1 MRRVRRDRSA
11 VAVVFSRPP
20 CKISTG
26 QRKEIPAAVYEVGER
41 ERDRFTACGA
51 AARDG
56 WGAALTGN
64 TDSDQPEAEHGLL
77 AALADLRD
85 SPVGAV
91 IYEQVRL
98 IVEEQDAA
106 QRNVDR
112 TYGMLLRLVLDA
124 YARNPTFEHVRDI
137 SDKLSDL
144 RRALAAPA
152 SALSLAPPAAPAEA
166 NADTDRNAAWRAWL
180 QSPAAQA
187 ARAAQA
193 QMPSADRTPPTSP
206 TGSAPTETPPQA
218 PTPNGAEAN
227 GAANAQGPQVERR
240 VNSAYRLHLDR
251 KRDEIAK
258 LQEAF
263 AQNVSE
269 AITQNREFG
278 ALLQIELSA
287 LKQAEGMQETE
298 TLRQILVGGIEEL
311 ITGQRSLDTK
321 LRRTSDYLQLIRS
334 DSDRLREE
342 LNKVRLL
349 SLTDEFTGLPNRRAF
364 TRRLQDEIG
373 RAQRY
378 GLPLALALLD
388 LDEFKLI
395 NDVHGHTAG
404 DEVLRCYATEVLS
417 ILRHHDLV
425 ARYGGEEFAVLL
437 PNTALDGAMAA
448 LNKVKQRAQQ
458 VSCTHETRALPVPSF
473 SAGLTLYVAGDQ
485 ASTLIERADRA
496 LYRAKRLGRNRV
508 ESEAAPA
515 PNDTY
520 NGTAPPP

>member
-1 MRRVRRDRSA
+1 M
-11 VAVVFSRPP
+11 
-20 CKISTG
+20 
-26 QRKEIPAAVYEVGER
+26 
-41 ERDRFTACGA
+41 
-51 AARDG
+51 
-56 WGAALTGN
+56 TGN
-64 TDSDQPEAEHGLL
+64 TESDQPEAEHGLL

-98 IVEEQDAA
+98 IVEDQDAA
-106 QRNVDR
+106 LRNVDR

-124 YARNPTFEHVRDI
+124 YARNPTFEHVREI
-137 SDKLSDL
+137 SDKLTEL
-144 RRALAAPA
+144 RRTLAIAAPA
-152 SALSLAPPAAPAEA
+152 PALTLTPPAPAAPVETSP
-166 NADTDRNAAWRAWL
+166 NTAWRAWL
-180 QSPAAQA
+180 QSPAARA
-187 ARAAQA
+187 ARAATA
-193 QMPSADRTPPTSP
+193 PSSPEPAPPPVVPPPTQSTPPAA
-206 TGSAPTETPPQA
+206 APAGGDVNGIAPP
-218 PTPNGAEAN
+218 
-227 GAANAQGPQVERR
+227 PQVERR
-240 VNSAYRLHLDR
+240 VNAAYRLHLDR

-269 AITQNREFG
+269 AIAQNREFG

-311 ITGQRSLDTK
+311 IAGQRSLDVK
-321 LRRTSDYLQLIRS
+321 LRRTSDYLQLIRT

-388 LDEFKLI
+388 LDEFKLV
-395 NDVHGHTAG
+395 NDAHGHAAG
-404 DEVLRCYATEVLS
+404 DEVLRCYANEVLS

-448 LNKVKQRAQQ
+448 LNKVKQRAHQ
-458 VSCTHETRALPVPSF
+458 VACTLDGRSLPVPSF
-473 SAGLTLYVAGDQ
+473 SAGLTLYVSGDQ
-485 ASTLIERADRA
+485 ASTLIDRADRA

-508 ESEAAPA
+508 ESEVSMPTHDGQTDASPT
-515 PNDTY
+515 PT
-520 NGTAPPP
+520 P

>member
-1 MRRVRRDRSA
+1 M
-11 VAVVFSRPP
+11 
-20 CKISTG
+20 
-26 QRKEIPAAVYEVGER
+26 
-41 ERDRFTACGA
+41 
-51 AARDG
+51 
-56 WGAALTGN
+56 TGN
-64 TDSDQPEAEHGLL
+64 TQSDQPETEDGLL

-98 IVEEQDAA
+98 IVEDQNAA
-106 QRNVDR
+106 LCNVDR

-137 SDKLSDL
+137 SDKLTEL
-144 RRALAAPA
+144 RRVLAPTSLSLAAPTTA
-152 SALSLAPPAAPAEA
+152 NVAAETTPS
-166 NADTDRNAAWRAWL
+166 AAWRAWL
-180 QSPAAQA
+180 QSPTAQA

-193 QMPSADRTPPTSP
+193 APPTLDPAPAAPVRAPPAESPPPPVAAP
-206 TGSAPTETPPQA
+206 TGDD
-218 PTPNGAEAN
+218 AN
-227 GAANAQGPQVERR
+227 GATVQPPQVERR
-240 VNSAYRLHLDR
+240 VNAAYRLHLDR

-269 AITQNREFG
+269 AIAQNREFG

-311 ITGQRSLDTK
+311 ITGQRSLDVK
-321 LRRTSDYLQLIRS
+321 LRRTSDYLQLIRT

-395 NDVHGHTAG
+395 NDMHGHAAG
-404 DEVLRCYATEVLS
+404 DEVLRCYANEVLS

-437 PNTALDGAMAA
+437 PNTALEGALAA
-448 LNKVKQRAQQ
+448 LNKVKQRAQE
-458 VSCTHETRALPVPSF
+458 VTCALDNRSLPVPSF

-485 ASTLIERADRA
+485 ASTLIDRADRA

-508 ESEAAPA
+508 ESEIGAQT
-515 PNDTY
+515 NDGNSGANPT
-520 NGTAPPP
+520 P

>member
-1 MRRVRRDRSA
+1 MRHAPYASGGG
-11 VAVVFSRPP
+11 
-20 CKISTG
+20 T
-26 QRKEIPAAVYEVGER
+26 
-41 ERDRFTACGA
+41 
-51 AARDG
+51 
-56 WGAALTGN
+56 LTGN
-64 TDSDQPEAEHGLL
+64 TQSDQPEAEHGLL

-98 IVEEQDAA
+98 IVEDQDAA
-106 QRNVDR
+106 LRNVDR

-124 YARNPTFEHVRDI
+124 YARNPTFEHVRDV
-137 SDKLSDL
+137 SDKLTEL
-144 RRALAAPA
+144 RRTLAAPA
-152 SALSLAPPAAPAEA
+152 SALTLAPPAIPDVAPE
-166 NADTDRNAAWRAWL
+166 TSPNAAWQAWL

-187 ARAAQA
+187 ARAAQ
-193 QMPSADRTPPTSP
+193 
-206 TGSAPTETPPQA
+206 
-218 PTPNGAEAN
+218 GAEATPAPMTQPPAADPAPGATLPHGNDTN
-227 GAANAQGPQVERR
+227 GNGGQPPQVERR
-240 VNSAYRLHLDR
+240 VNAAYRLHLDR

-311 ITGQRSLDTK
+311 IAGQRSLDTK
-321 LRRTSDYLQLIRS
+321 LRRTSDYLQLIRT

-378 GLPLALALLD
+378 GLPLTLALLD

-404 DEVLRCYATEVLS
+404 DEVLRCYANEVLS

-437 PNTALDGAMAA
+437 PNTALDGAVAA

-458 VSCTHETRALPVPSF
+458 VTCALEGRPLPVPSF

-485 ASTLIERADRA
+485 ASTLIDRADRA
-496 LYRAKRLGRNRV
+496 LYRAKRLGRNRL
-508 ESEAAPA
+508 ESEM
-515 PNDTY
+515 
-520 NGTAPPP
+520 GTASQDGQTGASPTP

>member
-1 MRRVRRDRSA
+1 MD
-11 VAVVFSRPP
+11 
-20 CKISTG
+20 
-26 QRKEIPAAVYEVGER
+26 R
-41 ERDRFTACGA
+41 ERVGTGLPQRPHAVC
-51 AARDG
+51 DG
-56 WGAALTGN
+56 WGAALTGI
-64 TDSDQPEAEHGLL
+64 TDSDQPGAEHGLL
-77 AALADLRD
+77 TVLADLRD

-106 QRNVDR
+106 LRNVDR

-124 YARNPTFEHVRDI
+124 YARNPTFEHVRDV
-137 SDKLSDL
+137 SDKLNEL

-152 SALSLAPPAAPAEA
+152 SALSLAPPTAPE
-166 NADTDRNAAWRAWL
+166 TTTEPGPNAAWQAWVR
-180 QSPAAQA
+180 SPTVQA
-187 ARAAQA
+187 AREAQA
-193 QMPSADRTPPTSP
+193 QLPTTEPTPPPAVTIAPSP
-206 TGSAPTETPPQA
+206 IPTPPVPEA
-218 PTPNGAEAN
+218 AAAN
-227 GAANAQGPQVERR
+227 GVDANGGAAAQGPQVERR
-240 VNSAYRLHLDR
+240 VNAAYRLHLDR

-269 AITQNREFG
+269 AIAQNREFG

-311 ITGQRSLDTK
+311 IAGQRSLDAK
-321 LRRTSDYLQLIRS
+321 LRRTSDYLQLIRT

-378 GLPLALALLD
+378 GLPLALALID

-395 NDVHGHTAG
+395 NDVHGHAAG
-404 DEVLRCYATEVLS
+404 DEVLRCYAVDVLS

-437 PNTALDGAMAA
+437 PNTALEGAMAA

-458 VSCTHETRALPVPSF
+458 VTCKHDTRELPVPSF
-473 SAGLTLYVAGDQ
+473 SAGLTLYVSGDQ
-485 ASTLIERADRA
+485 ASTLIDRADRA

-508 ESEAAPA
+508 ESEIAPMGNGGHSGAGA
-515 PNDTY
+515 PT
-520 NGTAPPP
+520 P

>member
-1 MRRVRRDRSA
+1 M
-11 VAVVFSRPP
+11 
-20 CKISTG
+20 
-26 QRKEIPAAVYEVGER
+26 
-41 ERDRFTACGA
+41 
-51 AARDG
+51 
-56 WGAALTGN
+56 TGN
-64 TDSDQPEAEHGLL
+64 TQSDQPEAEHGLL

-98 IVEEQDAA
+98 IVEDQDAA
-106 QRNVDR
+106 LRNVDR

-124 YARNPTFEHVRDI
+124 YARNPTFEHVRDV
-137 SDKLSDL
+137 SDKLAEL
-144 RRALAAPA
+144 RRTLAVQAPA
-152 SALSLAPPAAPAEA
+152 LTLQPPTAAEVSTEA
-166 NADTDRNAAWRAWL
+166 SPHAAWQAWL

-187 ARAAQA
+187 ARAAQGTEPA
-193 QMPSADRTPPTSP
+193 PPAATRP
-206 TGSAPTETPPQA
+206 PAPDL
-218 PTPNGAEAN
+218 PNTTIAN
-227 GAANAQGPQVERR
+227 GNDTNGNGVQPPQVERR
-240 VNSAYRLHLDR
+240 VNAAYRLHLDR

-311 ITGQRSLDTK
+311 ISGQRSLDAK
-321 LRRTSDYLQLIRS
+321 LRRTSDYLQLIRT

-404 DEVLRCYATEVLS
+404 DEVLRCYANEVLS

-437 PNTALDGAMAA
+437 PNTALDGAVAA

-458 VSCTHETRALPVPSF
+458 VTCALDGRPLPVPSF

-485 ASTLIERADRA
+485 ASTLIDRADRA

-508 ESEAAPA
+508 ESEMSTTPQDGHTGAAPT
-515 PNDTY
+515 P
-520 NGTAPPP
+520 

>member
-1 MRRVRRDRSA
+1 MCRVRPDRLA
-11 VAVVFSRPP
+11 VAVVFSRLT
-20 CKISTG
+20 CKISNG
-26 QRKEIPAAVYEVGER
+26 QRKEIPAAVYEGGER
-41 ERDRFTACGA
+41 ERDRFTVCGA

-64 TDSDQPEAEHGLL
+64 SDSDQPEAEHGLL

-91 IYEQVRL
+91 IYDQVRL

-106 QRNVDR
+106 QRSVDR

-144 RRALAAPA
+144 RRVLAAP
-152 SALSLAPPAAPAEA
+152 ALSLAPPAPVPET

-193 QMPSADRTPPTSP
+193 QMPSAERLPAAPSPASTPNAD
-206 TGSAPTETPPQA
+206 APSVA
-218 PTPNGAEAN
+218 PVANGAEAN
-227 GAANAQGPQVERR
+227 GSTNAQGPQVERR

-269 AITQNREFG
+269 AIAQNREFG
-278 ALLQIELSA
+278 ALLHIELSA

-311 ITGQRSLDTK
+311 ITGQRSLDAK
-321 LRRTSDYLQLIRS
+321 LRRTSDYLQLIRT

-404 DEVLRCYATEVLS
+404 DEVLRCYAVEVLS

-437 PNTALDGAMAA
+437 PNTALDGALAA

-458 VSCTHETRALPVPSF
+458 VTCTHEDRAIPVPSF

-485 ASTLIERADRA
+485 ASSLIERADRA

-508 ESEAAPA
+508 ESEVAP
-515 PNDTY
+515 PSNDTH
-520 NGTAPPP
+520 NGTTPTP

>member
-1 MRRVRRDRSA
+1 M
-11 VAVVFSRPP
+11 
-20 CKISTG
+20 
-26 QRKEIPAAVYEVGER
+26 
-41 ERDRFTACGA
+41 
-51 AARDG
+51 
-56 WGAALTGN
+56 TGN
-64 TDSDQPEAEHGLL
+64 THSDQPEAEHGLL

-98 IVEEQDAA
+98 IVEDQDAA
-106 QRNVDR
+106 LRNVDR
-112 TYGMLLRLVLDA
+112 TYGMLLRLVLEA
-124 YARNPTFEHVRDI
+124 YARNPTFEHVRDV
-137 SDKLSDL
+137 SDKLTEL
-144 RRALAAPA
+144 RRTLAVQAPA
-152 SALSLAPPAAPAEA
+152 LTLQPPSAAEVSA
-166 NADTDRNAAWRAWL
+166 ETTPNAAWQAWL
-180 QSPAAQA
+180 QSPTAQA
-187 ARAAQA
+187 ARAAQGA
-193 QMPSADRTPPTSP
+193 EPTPPAAAHPPASDPAPNATSP
-206 TGSAPTETPPQA
+206 NGSDTNSGSDT
-218 PTPNGAEAN
+218 NGN
-227 GAANAQGPQVERR
+227 SAQPPQVERR
-240 VNSAYRLHLDR
+240 VNAAYRLHLDR

-311 ITGQRSLDTK
+311 IAGQRSLDAK
-321 LRRTSDYLQLIRS
+321 LRRTSDYLQLIRT

-395 NDVHGHTAG
+395 NDVHGHAAG
-404 DEVLRCYATEVLS
+404 DEVLRCYANEVLS

-458 VSCTHETRALPVPSF
+458 VTCALDGRALPVPSF
-473 SAGLTLYVAGDQ
+473 SAGLTLYAAGDQ
-485 ASTLIERADRA
+485 ASTLIDRADRA

-508 ESEAAPA
+508 ESEINTVSSDGHSGASPT
-515 PNDTY
+515 P
-520 NGTAPPP
+520 

>member
-1 MRRVRRDRSA
+1 M
-11 VAVVFSRPP
+11 
-20 CKISTG
+20 
-26 QRKEIPAAVYEVGER
+26 
-41 ERDRFTACGA
+41 
-51 AARDG
+51 
-56 WGAALTGN
+56 TGN
-64 TDSDQPEAEHGLL
+64 TESDQPGAEHGLL

-106 QRNVDR
+106 LRNVDR
-112 TYGMLLRLVLDA
+112 SYGMLLRLVLEA
-124 YARNPTFEHVRDI
+124 YARNPTFEHVRDV
-137 SDKLSDL
+137 SDKLTEL
-144 RRALAAPA
+144 RRALAAPG
-152 SALSLAPPAAPAEA
+152 SSPTLPPPAVPDASDGAGA
-166 NADTDRNAAWRAWL
+166 NAAWRAWL
-180 QSPAAQA
+180 QTPAAQA
-187 ARAAQA
+187 ARAAQTQPPPEPPA
-193 QMPSADRTPPTSP
+193 VQSPVSDAVPPPTAA
-206 TGSAPTETPPQA
+206 GSGESNHPAVGP
-218 PTPNGAEAN
+218 
-227 GAANAQGPQVERR
+227 AAPQVERR
-240 VNSAYRLHLDR
+240 INAAYRLHLDR

-263 AQNVSE
+263 AQNVNE
-269 AITQNREFG
+269 AIAQNREFG

-311 ITGQRSLDTK
+311 ISGQRSLDVK
-321 LRRTSDYLQLIRS
+321 LRRTSDYLQLIRT

-395 NDVHGHTAG
+395 NDAHGHAAG
-404 DEVLRCYATEVLS
+404 DEVLRCYAAEVLS

-437 PNTALDGAMAA
+437 PNTALEGAIAA

-458 VSCTHETRALPVPSF
+458 VTCNHESRALPVPSF
-473 SAGLTLYVAGDQ
+473 SAGLTLYVTGDQ
-485 ASTLIERADRA
+485 ASTLIDRADRA

-508 ESEAAPA
+508 ETEVTDAADSSGVTPS
-515 PNDTY
+515 P
-520 NGTAPPP
+520 

>member
-1 MRRVRRDRSA
+1 M
-11 VAVVFSRPP
+11 
-20 CKISTG
+20 
-26 QRKEIPAAVYEVGER
+26 PAATEWIASGWGPVYRSGRTPCATV
-41 ERDRFTACGA
+41 
-51 AARDG
+51 
-56 WGAALTGN
+56 GAALTGI
-64 TDSDQPEAEHGLL
+64 TDSDQPGADNGLL
-77 AALADLRD
+77 TVLADLRD

-106 QRNVDR
+106 LRNVDR
-112 TYGMLLRLVLDA
+112 SYGMLLRLVLDA
-124 YARNPTFEHVRDI
+124 YARNPTFEHVREV
-137 SDKLSDL
+137 SDKLSEL

-152 SALSLAPPAAPAEA
+152 SALSLAPPAASESVAE
-166 NADTDRNAAWRAWL
+166 TRPGTAWQAWV
-180 QSPAAQA
+180 QSPTVQAAHEAQA
-187 ARAAQA
+187 
-193 QMPSADRTPPTSP
+193 PSPITEPTPSP
-206 TGSAPTETPPQA
+206 AVTSAPCPPPVAETPA
-218 PTPNGAEAN
+218 TNGVQAN
-227 GAANAQGPQVERR
+227 GGTAVQGPHVERR
-240 VNSAYRLHLDR
+240 VNAAYRLHLDR

-269 AITQNREFG
+269 AIAQNREFG

-311 ITGQRSLDTK
+311 ITGQRSLDAK
-321 LRRTSDYLQLIRS
+321 LRRTSDYLQLIRT

-378 GLPLALALLD
+378 GLPLALALID
-388 LDEFKLI
+388 LDEFKAI
-395 NDVHGHTAG
+395 NDAHGHAAG
-404 DEVLRCYATEVLS
+404 DEVLRCYAVDVLS

-437 PNTALDGAMAA
+437 PNTALEGAMAA

-458 VSCTHETRALPVPSF
+458 VICKHDSRALPVPTF
-473 SAGLTLYVAGDQ
+473 SAGLTLYVSGDQ
-485 ASTLIERADRA
+485 ASTLIDRADRA
-496 LYRAKRLGRNRV
+496 LYRAKHLGRNRV
-508 ESEAAPA
+508 ESEAAPMANDSHGEAGA
-515 PNDTY
+515 PT
-520 NGTAPPP
+520 P